1 MFIVYQVLYCVYYVV
16 THYLFRQCRKND
28 KPLLQCSA
36 VVPVFSA
43 IVSVCKYNL
52 TDEKSE
58 HILHSELIS
67 QTPSPVPYP

>member
-1 MFIVYQVLYCVYYVV
+1 MLSLIICFASVGKMINHYIAVL
-16 THYLFRQCRKND
+16 
-28 KPLLQCSA
+28 CSA

-67 QTPSPVPYP
+67 QTPSPIRDLI